1 MHILQSGHGDFHFQD
16 PDAVRAQRA
25 GKERG
30 LTNKL
35 MTEQQA
41 VLQCVADGDYIG
53 CDLTYFIRGPNAL
66 IHEIIR
72 QRRQNLWFCA
82 KYCYA
87 ESILLL
93 GGGCLRRIDAG
104 FIAVGERVLTEA
116 IQDGRVTLTEWTND
130 SLTLRLL
137 AGAMGVPFL
146 PTRTLLGTDTL
157 RYSGAKVVE
166 DPFSG
171 KTICLV
177 PALNPEV
184 ALIHAHQADM
194 HGNARVLGASTA
206 PLEQAMASKKVIV
219 QTEEIVDPEE
229 IRRHPSKTT
238 IPYYFVDAVVHVP
251 FGAYP
256 GTCPGVYVADTP
268 CMAEAIRA
276 LDSREE
282 MQRYLE
288 TYVYSVA
295 SFTDMLEQRV
305 GVKRLLQMKA
315 RERYREGYYDG
326 P

>member
-1 MHILQSGHGDFHFQD
+1 MQILQSGRGDFYFQD
-16 PDAVRAQRA
+16 PDAIRAQRA

-30 LTNKL
+30 LIDKL

-41 VLQCVADGDYIG
+41 VSRFVADGDYIG

-72 QRRQNLWFCA
+72 QRRKRLWFCA

-93 GGGCLRRIDAG
+93 GGDCVSRIDAG
-104 FIAVGERVLTEA
+104 FVAVGERVLTEA
-116 IQDGRVTLTEWTND
+116 MKSGYVTLTEWTND

-137 AGAMGVPFL
+137 GGAMGVPFL

-166 DPFSG
+166 DPFTG

-177 PALNPEV
+177 PALNPDV
-184 ALIHAHQADM
+184 ALIHAHQADV

-219 QTEEIVDPEE
+219 QTEELIEPEE
-229 IRRHPSKTT
+229 IRRHPGQTT

-268 CMAEAIRA
+268 CLTEAIQA

-288 TYVYSVA
+288 TYVYSVG
-295 SFTDMLEQRV
+295 SFADMLEQRV
-305 GVKRLLQMKA
+305 GVKRLLQLRA
-315 RERYREGYYDG
+315 RERYREGYYDA

>member
-1 MHILQSGHGDFHFQD
+1 MQILQSGRGNFYFQD
-16 PDAVRAQRA
+16 PDAVRQQRA
-25 GKERG
+25 NKERG

-35 MTEQQA
+35 MTAQQA
-41 VLQCVADGDYIG
+41 VSKFVADGDYIG

-72 QRRQNLWFCA
+72 QRRKHLWFCA

-87 ESILLL
+87 ESVLLL
-93 GGGCLRRIDAG
+93 GGDCVDRIDVG
-104 FIAVGERVLTEA
+104 FVAVGESVLTEA

-137 AGAMGVPFL
+137 GGAMGVPFL

-157 RYSGAKVVE
+157 TYSGAKVIE
-166 DPFSG
+166 DPFTG
-171 KTICLV
+171 RTICVV
-177 PALNPEV
+177 PALNPDV
-184 ALIHAHQADM
+184 GLIHAHQADM

-206 PLEQAMASKKVIV
+206 PLEQAMASQKVII
-219 QTEEIVDPEE
+219 QTEEVIEPEE

-268 CMAEAIRA
+268 GLTEAVQA
-276 LDSREE
+276 LDSRER

-288 TYVYSVA
+288 TYVYSVE
-295 SFTDMLEQRV
+295 SFADMLELRV
-305 GVKRLLQMKA
+305 GLRRLLELRA
-315 RERYREGYYDG
+315 RERYREGYYDVT
-326 P
+326 

>member
-1 MHILQSGHGDFHFQD
+1 MQILDSGGGDFYFRD

-35 MTEQQA
+35 MTEHEA
-41 VLQCVADGDYIG
+41 VSRLVADGDYLG

-72 QRRQNLWFCA
+72 QRRTGLWFCA

-87 ESILLL
+87 ESIMLL
-93 GGGCLRRIDAG
+93 GGGCISRIDVG
-104 FIAVGERVLTEA
+104 FVAVGERVLTEA
-116 IQDGRVTLTEWTND
+116 MQAGQVTLTEWTND

-157 RYSGAKVVE
+157 ARSGAKVIE
-166 DPFSG
+166 DPFTG
-171 KTICLV
+171 KPICLV
-177 PALNPEV
+177 PSLNPDV
-184 ALIHAHQADM
+184 ALIHAHQADR

-219 QTEEIVDPEE
+219 QTEEIVEPDE

-256 GTCPGVYVADTP
+256 GTCPGVYVAD
-268 CMAEAIRA
+268 MACVTEATRA

-282 MQRYLE
+282 KRYLE
-288 TYVYSVA
+288 TYVYGVE
-295 SFTDMLEQRV
+295 SFADMLEERV
-305 GVKRLLQMKA
+305 GVKRLLELKA
-315 RERYREGYYDG
+315 RERYREGYYDV

>member
-1 MHILQSGHGDFHFQD
+1 MQILLSGSGDFYFQD
-16 PDAVRAQRA
+16 PDAVRQQRA

-30 LTNKL
+30 LTDKL
-35 MTEQQA
+35 MTEREA
-41 VLQCVADGDYIG
+41 VARFVADGDYLG

-72 QRRQNLWFCA
+72 QRRTDLWFCA

-87 ESILLL
+87 ESIMLL
-93 GGGCLRRIDAG
+93 GGSCVSRIDVG
-104 FIAVGERVLTEA
+104 FAAVGERVLTEA
-116 IQDGRVTLTEWTND
+116 MQAGQVTLTEWTND

-157 RYSGAKVVE
+157 SRSGAKVIE
-166 DPFSG
+166 DPFTG
-171 KTICLV
+171 KPICLV
-177 PALNPEV
+177 PSLNPDV
-184 ALIHAHQADM
+184 ALIHAHQADR

-206 PLEQAMASKKVIV
+206 PIEQAMASKKVIV
-219 QTEEIVDPEE
+219 QAEEIVEPEE
-229 IRRHPSKTT
+229 IRRHPGKTT

-256 GTCPGVYVADTP
+256 GTCPGVYVADTA
-268 CMAEAIRA
+268 CVTEATRA

-288 TYVYSVA
+288 TYVYGVA
-295 SFTDMLEQRV
+295 SFADMLEERV
-305 GVKRLLQMKA
+305 GVKRLLELKA
-315 RERYREGYYDG
+315 RERYREGYYDV

>member
-1 MHILQSGHGDFHFQD
+1 MPILQSGHGDFYAQD
-16 PDAVRAQRA
+16 PDAVRTQRA

-41 VLQCVADGDYIG
+41 VSRFVADGDYIG

-72 QRRQNLWFCA
+72 QRRTNLWFCA

-87 ESILLL
+87 ESIMLL
-93 GGGCLRRIDAG
+93 GGGCVSRIDAG
-104 FIAVGERVLTEA
+104 FIAVGERVLTEL
-116 IQDGRVTLTEWTND
+116 G
-130 SLTLRLL
+130 
-137 AGAMGVPFL
+137 GAMGVPFL

-157 RYSGAKVVE
+157 AYSGAKVIE
-166 DPFSG
+166 DPFTG
-171 KTICLV
+171 KPICLV
-177 PALNPEV
+177 PALNPDV
-184 ALIHAHQADM
+184 ALIHAHQADI

-219 QTEEIVDPEE
+219 QTEEIIEIEE

-268 CMAEAIRA
+268 CITEAIRA

-288 TYVYSVA
+288 TYVYRVE
-295 SFTDMLEQRV
+295 SFVDMLEQRV
-305 GVKRLLQMKA
+305 GVKRLLQLKA
-315 RERYREGYYDG
+315 RERYREGYYDT

>member
-1 MHILQSGHGDFHFQD
+1 MQTLQSGGGDFYFQD
-16 PDAVRAQRA
+16 PDVIRAQRA
-25 GKERG
+25 SKERG

-41 VLQCVADGDYIG
+41 VSRFVADGDYIG

-72 QRRQNLWFCA
+72 QGRKDLWFCA

-93 GGGCLRRIDAG
+93 GGGCVSRIDAG
-104 FIAVGERVLTEA
+104 FIAVGERMLTES
-116 IQDGRVTLTEWTND
+116 IKDGQVTLTEWTND

-137 AGAMGVPFL
+137 GGAMGVPFL
-146 PTRTLLGTDTL
+146 PTRTSLGTDTL
-157 RYSGAKVVE
+157 TYSGAKVIT

-171 KTICLV
+171 KIICLV
-177 PALNPEV
+177 PALNPDV
-184 ALIHAHQADM
+184 GLIHAHQADI

-206 PLEQAMASKKVIV
+206 LLEQAMASQKVIV
-219 QTEEIVDPEE
+219 QTEEIIDAEE
-229 IRRHPSKTT
+229 VRRHPGQTT

-256 GTCPGVYVADTP
+256 GTCPGVYVADMP
-268 CMAEAIRA
+268 CMTEAIRA
-276 LDSREE
+276 LDSHGE

-288 TYVYSVA
+288 TYVYSVG
-295 SFTDMLEQRV
+295 SFADMLEQAGGGQAVARPQSTRALP
-305 GVKRLLQMKA
+305 GGLL
-315 RERYREGYYDG
+315 
-326 P
+326 

>member
-1 MHILQSGHGDFHFQD
+1 MPILQSGRGDIYFQD
-16 PDAVRAQRA
+16 PDVVRAQRA
-25 GKERG
+25 RKERG

-41 VLQCVADGDYIG
+41 VSQFVVDGDYIG

-72 QRRQNLWFCA
+72 QRRKHLWFCA

-87 ESILLL
+87 ESVLLL
-93 GGGCLRRIDAG
+93 GGDCVNRIDVG
-104 FIAVGERVLTEA
+104 FVAVGERVLTEA
-116 IQDGRVTLTEWTND
+116 MKDGRVTLTEWTND

-137 AGAMGVPFL
+137 GGAMGVPFL

-157 RYSGAKVVE
+157 THSGAKVID
-166 DPFSG
+166 DPFTG
-171 KTICLV
+171 KPICLV
-177 PALNPEV
+177 PALNPDV
-184 ALIHAHQADM
+184 ALVHAHQADM

-219 QTEEIVDPEE
+219 QTEQVIEPEE

-268 CMAEAIRA
+268 CLTEAIQA
-276 LDSREE
+276 LDSHEE

-288 TYVYSVA
+288 TYVYGVE
-295 SFTDMLEQRV
+295 SFADMLERQV
-305 GVKRLLQMKA
+305 GVKRLLQLSA
-315 RERYREGYYDG
+315 RERYREGYYDA

>member
-1 MHILQSGHGDFHFQD
+1 MQILQSGGGEFYFQD

-25 GKERG
+25 AKERG

-41 VLQCVADGDYIG
+41 VSQFVADGDYIG
-53 CDLTYFIRGPNAL
+53 CDLTYFIRGPNAV

-72 QRRQNLWFCA
+72 QRRKNLWFCA

-93 GGGCLRRIDAG
+93 GGGCVSRIDAG

-116 IQDGRVTLTEWTND
+116 MRDGRVTLTEWTND

-137 AGAMGVPFL
+137 GGAMGVPFL

-157 RYSGAKVVE
+157 TYSGAKVVA

-177 PALNPEV
+177 PALNPDV
-184 ALIHAHQADM
+184 ALIHAHQADI

-219 QTEEIVDPEE
+219 QTEEIIDSEE
-229 IRRHPSKTT
+229 IRRHPSQTM
-238 IPYYFVDAVVHVP
+238 IPYYVVDAVVHVP

-268 CMAEAIRA
+268 CLTEAIRA
-276 LDSREE
+276 LDSGAE

-288 TYVYSVA
+288 TYVYTVA
-295 SFTDMLEQRV
+295 SFADMLEQRV
-305 GVKRLLQMKA
+305 GVKRLLELRA
-315 RERYREGYYDG
+315 RERYREGYFDAS
-326 P
+326 

>member
-1 MHILQSGHGDFHFQD
+1 MQILQSGHGDFYFQH
-16 PDAVRAQRA
+16 PDAVREHRA
-25 GKERG
+25 HKDRG

-41 VLQCVADGDYIG
+41 VSKFVADGDYIG

-72 QRRQNLWFCA
+72 QQRKRLWFCA

-87 ESILLL
+87 ESVLLL
-93 GGGCLRRIDAG
+93 GGDCVSRIDVG
-104 FIAVGERVLTEA
+104 FVAVGERVLTEA
-116 IQDGRVTLTEWTND
+116 IRDGRVTLTEWTND

-137 AGAMGVPFL
+137 GGAMGVPFL

-157 RYSGAKVVE
+157 TYSGAKVID
-166 DPFSG
+166 DPFTG
-171 KTICLV
+171 KPICLV
-177 PALNPEV
+177 PALNPDV
-184 ALIHAHQADM
+184 ALIHAHQADIY
-194 HGNARVLGASTA
+194 GNARVLGASTA

-219 QTEEIVDPEE
+219 QTEEVIEPED

-238 IPYYFVDAVVHVP
+238 IPYYVVDAVVHVP

-268 CMAEAIRA
+268 GLGQAIQA

-288 TYVYSVA
+288 TYVYSVE
-295 SFTDMLEQRV
+295 SFADMLELRV
-305 GVKRLLQMKA
+305 GVKRLLDLRA

-326 P
+326 T

>member
-1 MHILQSGHGDFHFQD
+1 MQILQSGHGDFYFQH
-16 PDAVRAQRA
+16 PDAVREHRA
-25 GKERG
+25 HKDRG

-41 VLQCVADGDYIG
+41 VSKLVADGDYIG

-72 QRRQNLWFCA
+72 QQRKRLWFCA

-87 ESILLL
+87 ESVLLL
-93 GGGCLRRIDAG
+93 GGDCVSRIDVG
-104 FIAVGERVLTEA
+104 FVAVGERVLTEA

-137 AGAMGVPFL
+137 GGAMGVPFL

-157 RYSGAKVVE
+157 TYSGAKVID
-166 DPFSG
+166 DPFTG
-171 KTICLV
+171 KPICLV
-177 PALNPEV
+177 PALNPDV
-184 ALIHAHQADM
+184 ALIHAHQADIY
-194 HGNARVLGASTA
+194 GNARVLGASTA

-219 QTEEIVDPEE
+219 QTEEVIEPED

-238 IPYYFVDAVVHVP
+238 IPYYVVDAVVHVP

-268 CMAEAIRA
+268 GLGQAIQA

-288 TYVYSVA
+288 TYVYSVE
-295 SFTDMLEQRV
+295 SFADMLELRV
-305 GVKRLLQMKA
+305 GVKRLLDLRA

-326 P
+326 T

>member
-1 MHILQSGHGDFHFQD
+1 MQTLHSGHGVFHFQD
-16 PDAVRAQRA
+16 PDAVRQQRA

-30 LTNKL
+30 LTDKL

-41 VLQCVADGDYIG
+41 VSRFVADGDYIG

-72 QRRQNLWFCA
+72 QRRRNLWFCA

-87 ESILLL
+87 ESIMLL
-93 GGGCLRRIDAG
+93 GGGCVDRIDAG
-104 FIAVGERVLTEA
+104 FVAVGERVLTEA
-116 IQDGRVTLTEWTND
+116 LRDGQVRLTEWTND

-137 AGAMGVPFL
+137 GGAMGVPFL

-157 RYSGAKVVE
+157 RYSGAKVIE
-166 DPFSG
+166 DPFTG
-171 KTICLV
+171 KPICLV
-177 PALNPEV
+177 PALNPDV
-184 ALIHAHQADM
+184 GLIHAHQADV

-206 PLEQAMASKKVIV
+206 PLEQAMASKKVII
-219 QTEEIVDPEE
+219 QAEELIDIED
-229 IRRHPSKTT
+229 IRRHPGNTT

-268 CMAEAIRA
+268 GISAAMQA

-288 TYVYSVA
+288 TYVYGVE
-295 SFTDMLEQRV
+295 SFADLLEQRV
-305 GVKRLLQMKA
+305 GVKRLLQLKA
-315 RERYREGYYDG
+315 RERYREGYYDV

>member
-1 MHILQSGHGDFHFQD
+1 MQILQSGRGDFYFQD
-16 PDAVRAQRA
+16 PDAVRQQRA
-25 GKERG
+25 HKERG

-35 MTEQQA
+35 MTAQQA
-41 VLQCVADGDYIG
+41 VSKFVADGDYIG

-72 QRRQNLWFCA
+72 QRRKHLWFCA

-87 ESILLL
+87 ESVLLV
-93 GGGCLRRIDAG
+93 GGDCVDRIDVG
-104 FIAVGERVLTEA
+104 FVAVGERVLTEA
-116 IQDGRVTLTEWTND
+116 MQGGRVTLTEWTND

-137 AGAMGVPFL
+137 GGAMGVPFL
-146 PTRTLLGTDTL
+146 PTRTLLGSDTL
-157 RYSGAKVVE
+157 TCSGAKVIE
-166 DPFSG
+166 DPFTG
-171 KTICLV
+171 KTICVV
-177 PALNPEV
+177 PALNPDV
-184 ALIHAHQADM
+184 GLIHAHQADM

-206 PLEQAMASKKVIV
+206 PLEQAMASQKVIV
-219 QTEEIVDPEE
+219 QTEEVIEPEE

-268 CMAEAIRA
+268 GLTEAVQA

-288 TYVYSVA
+288 TYVYSVE
-295 SFTDMLEQRV
+295 SFADMLELRV
-305 GVKRLLQMKA
+305 GVKRLLDLRA
-315 RERYREGYYDG
+315 RERYREGYYDVT
-326 P
+326 

>member
-1 MHILQSGHGDFHFQD
+1 MQILQSGRGDIYFQD
-16 PDAVRAQRA
+16 PDVVRAQRA
-25 GKERG
+25 HKERG

-41 VLQCVADGDYIG
+41 VSQCVVDGDYIG

-72 QRRQNLWFCA
+72 QRRKHLWFCA

-87 ESILLL
+87 ESVMLL
-93 GGGCLRRIDAG
+93 GGDCVSRIDVG
-104 FIAVGERVLTEA
+104 FVAVSERVLTEA
-116 IQDGRVTLTEWTND
+116 IKAGRVTLTEWTND

-137 AGAMGVPFL
+137 GGAMGVPFL

-157 RYSGAKVVE
+157 MYSGAKVIE
-166 DPFSG
+166 DPFTG
-171 KTICLV
+171 KAICLV
-177 PALNPEV
+177 PALNPDV

-219 QTEEIVDPEE
+219 QTEEVIEPEE

-268 CMAEAIRA
+268 CLTEAIQA
-276 LDSREE
+276 LDSRED

-288 TYVYSVA
+288 TYVYSVG
-295 SFTDMLEQRV
+295 SFADMLEQRV
-305 GVKRLLQMKA
+305 GVKRLLQLRA
-315 RERYREGYYDG
+315 RERYREGYYDA

>member
-1 MHILQSGHGDFHFQD
+1 MQILQSGHGSIYFQD

-35 MTEQQA
+35 MTEQEA
-41 VLQCVADGDYIG
+41 VSRFVADGDYIG

-72 QRRQNLWFCA
+72 QRRQHLWFCA

-93 GGGCLRRIDAG
+93 GGGCVSRIDVG
-104 FIAVGERVLTEA
+104 FAAVGERVLTEA
-116 IQDGRVTLTEWTND
+116 MKAGRVTLTEWTND

-137 AGAMGVPFL
+137 GGAMGVPFL

-157 RYSGAKVVE
+157 TYSGAKVIE
-166 DPFSG
+166 DPFGG
-171 KTICLV
+171 KPICLV
-177 PALNPEV
+177 PALNPDI
-184 ALIHAHQADM
+184 ALIHAHQADI

-219 QTEEIVDPEE
+219 QTEEIIDAED
-229 IRRHPSKTT
+229 IRRHPSQTM
-238 IPYYFVDAVVHVP
+238 IPYYVVDAVVHVP
-251 FGAYP
+251 FGAFP

-268 CMAEAIRA
+268 CLDEAIRA
-276 LDSREE
+276 LDSDDE

-288 TYVYSVA
+288 TYVYSVE
-295 SFTDMLEQRV
+295 SFAEMLERRV
-305 GVKRLLQMKA
+305 GVKRLLELKA
-315 RERYREGYYDG
+315 RERYREGYYDAS
-326 P
+326 